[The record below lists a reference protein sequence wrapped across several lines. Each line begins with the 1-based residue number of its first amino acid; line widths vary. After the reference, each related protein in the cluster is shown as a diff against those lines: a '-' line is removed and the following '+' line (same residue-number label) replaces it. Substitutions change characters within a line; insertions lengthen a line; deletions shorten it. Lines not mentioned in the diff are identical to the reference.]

1 MKYAN
6 TERTKNYSAE
16 YFFGHIVGVAKNRII
31 DDGDFC
37 LEDLITEFGI
47 TEAEAQRAKEQAV
60 DSIKHDLSSEDF
72 WNCPAMTGI
81 ENEVA

>member
-6 TERTKNYSAE
+6 LENSKNYNGK
-16 YFFGHIVGVAKNRII
+16 YFFGHIVGVAKNYII

-37 LEDLITEFGI
+37 LQDLISEFGI
-47 TEAEAQRAKEQAV
+47 TEAEAQKAKEEA
-60 DSIKHDLSSEDF
+60 IELIRFDLWDEYF

-81 ENEVA
+81 DNEVA